1 MNLGV
6 RADGQDGEQVPC
18 YSDQVHG
25 EEENEEW
32 LLVLRLGGEFQED
45 ELKTLL
51 VWLSLSMIMEPTKTE
66 KIPTM

>member
-32 LLVLRLGGEFQED
+32 LLVLRLGRESQEY
-45 ELKTLL
+45 ELRDTAGL
-51 VWLSLSMIMEPTKTE
+51 VVFP
-66 KIPTM
+66 

>member
-32 LLVLRLGGEFQED
+32 LLVLSLGGEFQED
-45 ELKTLL
+45 ELNTLL
-51 VWLSLSMIMEPTKTE
+51 V
-66 KIPTM
+66 